1 MQENDVA
8 LEDDL
13 KDKGLNHL
21 FQQESTNQ
29 IVNMILQ
36 DQHYRL
42 LEESIT
48 KGNDYA
54 NWLQWAT
61 IEKSKN
67 LKGCYINEHVLN
79 PVHLNHESMQQ
90 GVPSKDERWDEIR
103 RKIKFDQAS
112 GENQSKGLWTLLE
125 NFKDVFVWHKRE

>member
-36 DQHYRL
+36 DQHCRL

-61 IEKSKN
+61 IEK
-67 LKGCYINEHVLN
+67 
-79 PVHLNHESMQQ
+79 
-90 GVPSKDERWDEIR
+90 
-103 RKIKFDQAS
+103 
-112 GENQSKGLWTLLE
+112 
-125 NFKDVFVWHKRE
+125 